1 MKVVRRKK
9 GNRMKVLRSVGN
21 DHRSN
26 LNTETRLE
34 LPMLPTTA
42 HRANAR
48 RNLRSVQHGLRR
60 DRRGAVLVLFA
71 ILIVVIFA
79 MIAFAVDVAYMQLIR
94 AELRAATDAAT
105 KAGALELR
113 LTDGN
118 GSAALTAAIATA
130 ARNTVGGKGLTLN
143 GSEIELGRSEYSGDG
158 TYRFVAGRTPFTSM
172 RINSNLT
179 PTSAMG
185 SVRLFFG
192 NMMGTSSFNPQQIAT
207 ASQLEQEVVL
217 CLDRSHSMC
226 FDMSGVDWSYPPS
239 QGRLRNPVT
248 GNPDPTLSR
257 WAVLNSA
264 VDTFISI
271 LQSQRTQPKVGLVTW
286 GSTIGTNTAEY
297 RLTGRTEVAVARDAV
312 LSTNYSNIQNTLD
325 NRSRNPILGGTNM
338 SAGLDDAIAMLKEP
352 GVSTLANR
360 IVVLMT
366 DGEWNQGRDP
376 ILAANDAAA
385 AGVIIHTIGM
395 LNDDQATLQQ
405 IATIT
410 GGEYIYAA
418 NDTELEEAF
427 RKIARMLPVAL
438 TE

>member
-1 MKVVRRKK
+1 MSKSTLHCANIRQ
-9 GNRMKVLRSVGN
+9 LHSV
-21 DHRSN
+21 HR
-26 LNTETRLE
+26 
-34 LPMLPTTA
+34 
-42 HRANAR
+42 
-48 RNLRSVQHGLRR
+48 GLRR
-60 DRRGAVLVLFA
+60 DRRGAVLVLFG
-71 ILIVVIFA
+71 ILIIVIFA
-79 MIAFAVDVAYMQLIR
+79 MIAFAVDVAYMQLVR
-94 AELRAATDAAT
+94 AELRAATDAAA

-118 GSAALTAAIATA
+118 GTAARTAAITAA
-130 ARNTVGGKGLTLN
+130 ARNTVGGKALTLN

-158 TYRFVAGRTPFTSM
+158 TYQFVANRTPYTAV

-192 NMMGTSSFNPQQIAT
+192 SMLNTPTFAPQQIAT
-207 ASQLEQEVVL
+207 ASQLQQEIVL

-239 QGRLRNPVT
+239 QGKLKNPIT
-248 GNPDPTLSR
+248 GDPDPALSR
-257 WAVLNSA
+257 WAALDRA

-271 LQSQRTQPKVGLVTW
+271 LSAQRTQPRVGLVTW
-286 GSTIGTNTAEY
+286 GSDIGKNTVEY
-297 RLTGRTEVAVARDAV
+297 MLTGRTEVAVARDVAMTTTYTRIN
-312 LSTNYSNIQNTLD
+312 SAIATRSSN
-325 NRSRNPILGGTNM
+325 PMLGGTNM
-338 SAGLDDAIAMLKEP
+338 AAGLDEAIEVLTEP
-352 GVSTLANR
+352 GISTLANR

-366 DGEWNQGRDP
+366 DGDWNQGRDP
-376 ILAANDAAA
+376 IQSANDAAA

-418 NDTELEEAF
+418 NDAELAEAF